1 MVNRYSGQIQ
11 KRIGDAG
18 VIFVSSDCR
27 SKYKGKCKAMAQNYQ
42 WTIALCGNA
51 ALKLLEL

>member
-18 VIFVSSDCR
+18 GSLLVLIVVANT
-27 SKYKGKCKAMAQNYQ
+27 KASAKPWLRIIN
-42 WTIALCGNA
+42 G
-51 ALKLLEL
+51 LLPYVEMRH